1 MIVSLTRTTSPQV
14 LRRLLA
20 LREESGSVALGRV
33 LTFVIHASHAEED
46 AVIEAANSASRE
58 HPMRIVLISE
68 PDNLQ
73 PSPES
78 TLDAEIRI
86 GGDAGASE
94 VVILRPQGEVARH
107 IPGLVNGLLLPD
119 APVVA
124 WWPSSWPHCLAES
137 DLGGMAQRRIL
148 DSAAQ
153 SAGLTTLQE
162 IAAGYRPGDTD
173 LAWGRISGWRTQ
185 LAATLD
191 YLDIDRVTAVEVSG
205 VEENP
210 SVALLA
216 GWLALC
222 LGAPTRVRY
231 DPPAQIGGVYQVSLT
246 TEAGAVQLTRLN
258 DQTVQLEVPGQ
269 PTFSLFMP
277 RRSLASLLAEELRR
291 LSPDSVYGDVL
302 LQGLTLI
309 SPTNP

>member
-1 MIVSLTRTTSPQV
+1 
-14 LRRLLA
+14 
-20 LREESGSVALGRV
+20 
-33 LTFVIHASHAEED
+33 
-46 AVIEAANSASRE
+46 
-58 HPMRIVLISE
+58 
-68 PDNLQ
+68 
-73 PSPES
+73 
-78 TLDAEIRI
+78 
-86 GGDAGASE
+86 
-94 VVILRPQGEVARH
+94 
-107 IPGLVNGLLLPD
+107 
-119 APVVA
+119 
-124 WWPSSWPHCLAES
+124 
-137 DLGGMAQRRIL
+137 MAQRRIL

-153 SAGLTTLQE
+153 SGGLTTLQE

-205 VEENP
+205 VEQNP

-222 LGAPTRVRY
+222 LS
-231 DPPAQIGGVYQVSLT
+231 AQIGGVYQVLLT

-309 SPTNP
+309 SPTSP